1 MSVPI
6 LFLAGVPKAGTSSL
20 FSWLADHPQV
30 QGSREKESC
39 FFADPDSHVFCPA
52 FNAGQG
58 IERLEEAFAPTN
70 VETRLRV
77 EGTPSTIYS
86 RTALAMIPEL
96 PEARAL
102 FVLREPASQ
111 IRSLYDY
118 FRDNWDFIPAEMSFP
133 DYLAALSAGGQTF
146 GGNELAADALTCAD
160 YLPWLERWRDRL
172 GPARM
177 KVVTFDR
184 LRSDPAG
191 LVTEIA
197 TWCEIDPE
205 FYADYA
211 FPVENESYTPC
222 NRALQRLNIAVR
234 GALPKG
240 RLYSAARGLYRKLNT
255 RPPERD
261 SDAALMA
268 DLRREFAERNARLA
282 EAFGLDLSGWA
293 P

>member
-1 MSVPI
+1 MSAPI

-20 FSWLADHPQV
+20 FGWLADHPQV
-30 QGSREKESC
+30 QGSHEKESC
-39 FFADPDSHVFCPA
+39 FFADPGSHVFRPT

-58 IERLEEAFAPTN
+58 IERLADAFPPLDAA
-70 VETRLRV
+70 TRLRV

-86 RTALAMIPEL
+86 RTALALIPEL
-96 PEARAL
+96 PKARAL

-111 IRSLYDY
+111 IRSGYDY
-118 FRDNWDFIPAEMSFP
+118 FRDNWDYIPAGMSFP
-133 DYLAALSAGGQTF
+133 DYLAAVRAGTQVF
-146 GGNELAADALTCAD
+146 GGNELAANALACAD

-172 GPARM
+172 DPARM

-184 LRSDPAG
+184 LRTDPTG

-197 TWCEIDPE
+197 DWCGIDPA
-205 FYADYA
+205 FYAAYA
-211 FPVENESYTPC
+211 FPVENESYTPR

-240 RLYSAARGLYRKLNT
+240 RVYSAARALYRTLNT

-261 SDAALMA
+261 GDAAFMV
-268 DLRREFAERNARLA
+268 DLRRGFAEKNARLA
-282 EAFGLDLSGWA
+282 EAFDLDLSGWA